1 MHEQTIDEAQH
12 SGRISGAGEGRTN
25 MIQATQL
32 RPGMIIVHEK
42 DLYRVTAVHHL
53 TPGNKRGF
61 MQTKMKSLRT
71 GVGTEYKFRSEDR
84 VDQAILQTRQMQ
96 YLYAE
101 GDMHTFMDTENYE
114 QMTLSADDIGNLLS
128 FLLPNHVVE
137 VELYDGKPVG
147 LSPPST
153 VDLEVIDTEPSMKGA
168 TASASYKP
176 AKLETGVTIQVP
188 PFVQV
193 GDRVRVDPAEGTYLE
208 RVK

>member
-1 MHEQTIDEAQH
+1 
-12 SGRISGAGEGRTN
+12 

-42 DLYRVTAVHHL
+42 DFYRVTAVHHL

-114 QMTLSADDIGNLLS
+114 QMTLSADDIGDLLP

-147 LSPPST
+147 ISPPST
-153 VDLEVIDTEPSMKGA
+153 VDLEVVDTEPSMKGA

-188 PFVQV
+188 PFVQI
-193 GDRVRVDPAEGTYLE
+193 GDKVRVDPAEGTYLE

>member
-1 MHEQTIDEAQH
+1 
-12 SGRISGAGEGRTN
+12 
-25 MIQATQL
+25 MIQSTQL
-32 RPGMIIVHEK
+32 RPGMIIIHEG

-61 MQTKMKSLRT
+61 MQTKMKNLRN

-84 VDQAILQTRQMQ
+84 VEQAILESRQMQ

-101 GDMHTFMDTENYE
+101 GDLHTFMDTQNYE
-114 QMTLSADDIGNLLS
+114 QITLAAEDIGELLS
-128 FLLPNHVVE
+128 YLLPNSIVGIE
-137 VELYDGKPVG
+137 FYDGKPVG
-147 LSPPST
+147 INPPST
-153 VDLEVIDTEPSMKGA
+153 VDLEVVDTEPSMKGA

-176 AKLETGVTIQVP
+176 AKLETGVTILVP

-193 GDRVRVDPAEGTYLE
+193 GDRVRVDPSDGSYQE